1 LEFDVSAT
9 VMKPVI
15 LDIDTNLFAQF
26 RVTRESNDVFLSDT
40 VFAKVG
46 IKRRYNQHASDSI
59 VMEGRVISEDSEFGK
74 NDYALISLPGD
85 VSYDT
90 CNNRFDPSTGVHS
103 KSRLAPVVDVRN
115 AVSFFASEVDVAG
128 YWALDEAAR
137 AIVAVRV
144 RAGSILGGSIEN
156 IPATYRFLAGG
167 GNSVRG
173 YEYRSLGPT
182 LSGEVVG
189 GLSYA
194 SSSLEMRL
202 RPTKQ
207 IGIVPFVDF
216 ATVSLDRVPKFSDSI
231 YVGAG
236 VGFRYYTA
244 LGPIRIDAA
253 VPLTNRKNRPKFGV
267 YVGLG
272 QAF

>member
-1 LEFDVSAT
+1 
-9 VMKPVI
+9 M
-15 LDIDTNLFAQF
+15 
-26 RVTRESNDVFLSDT
+26 
-40 VFAKVG
+40 
-46 IKRRYNQHASDSI
+46 
-59 VMEGRVISEDSEFGK
+59 
-74 NDYALISLPGD
+74 
-85 VSYDT
+85 
-90 CNNRFDPSTGVHS
+90 
-103 KSRLAPVVDVRN
+103 
-115 AVSFFASEVDVAG
+115 
-128 YWALDEAAR
+128 
-137 AIVAVRV
+137 
-144 RAGSILGGSIEN
+144 
-156 IPATYRFLAGG
+156 
-167 GNSVRG
+167 RG
-173 YEYRSLGPT
+173 YEYRSLGRT